1 MLDVKK
7 NDIKASDNIEAH
19 GTLFTVHSMKSKNAK
34 KSVDKIIK
42 DLILSNIDS
51 FKKAGLSA

>member
-1 MLDVKK
+1 MLEIKK
-7 NDIKASDNIEAH
+7 NDIKASDSIEAY
-19 GTLFTVHSMKSKNAK
+19 GTLFTVHSMNSKNAK

-51 FKKAGLSA
+51 FKKASLSA

>member
-7 NDIKASDNIEAH
+7 NDIKASDRIEAY
-19 GTLFTVHSMKSKNAK
+19 GTLFTVHSMNSVNAK

-51 FKKAGLSA
+51 FKKASLSA

>member
-7 NDIKASDNIEAH
+7 NDIKASDSIEAY
-19 GTLFTVHSMKSKNAK
+19 GTLFTVHSMNSVNAK

-51 FKKAGLSA
+51 FKKASLSA

>member
-1 MLDVKK
+1 MLEINKSE
-7 NDIKASDNIEAH
+7 IKASDSIEAH

-51 FKKAGLSA
+51 FKKASLSA